1 MVFAT
6 ERGERKFPFSSA
18 SQPRLPA
25 AGAKRSKITR
35 PAPRSAEP
43 WRYGEKWRTTGSKRR
58 GGFDSRRPGR
68 GRGEEAKQRKKIDS
82 HGRSRAHHPFKH
94 ALPVQRALRG
104 MDLRRVSCP
113 AAGTASPL
121 STAHSWRL
129 RRVERRLRDERPLRS
144 TDPRR
149 ESRPATATTTPPAST
164 PTAATHPHPFSNPS
178 QRRRGER
185 RRGRDSRPAAAT
197 ATTPASASA
206 EAMNP
211 LLS

>member
-1 MVFAT
+1 LRRRGARGSFPSPARASQGYPPPAQSAQKSPAQRRAQPSPGAT
-6 ERGERKFPFSSA
+6 VKNGVPRDPSGEGDLTLAGRVEGGERKPN
-18 SQPRLPA
+18 
-25 AGAKRSKITR
+25 K
-35 PAPRSAEP
+35 E
-43 WRYGEKWRTTGSKRR
+43 
-58 GGFDSRRPGR
+58 
-68 GRGEEAKQRKKIDS
+68 KKIDS
-82 HGRSRAHHPFKH
+82 HRRSRAHHPFKH